1 MCTLNFEEKHGTL
14 MSIAGSSNGTHQTPL
29 FRISN
34 GTLMSIAGSS
44 NGTHQTPLF
53 RISNRYNLGLKL
65 SFVTRKKGATGG
77 EGPTA
82 KQDYECLIKIVQ
94 GNQKNFDR
102 EQKMLVE
109 FHVTLQGFENWF
121 IEQNN
126 TYISNTF

>member
-34 GTLMSIAGSS
+34 K
-44 NGTHQTPLF
+44 
-53 RISNRYNLGLKL
+53 YNLGLKL

-102 EQKMLVE
+102 EQKILVE